1 MKKTICVVTGTRAEY
16 GLIKCLLEDIQRD
29 EIFDLKIIATGA
41 HLSPVHGL
49 TINEIIDDGF
59 CVDARVDMLLGSD
72 SSLEITKSMGLGLI
86 GFADALNKIKPD
98 LLMILGDR
106 YEMLVV
112 ATAALMS
119 KIPVAHI
126 HGGELTQGAF
136 DDSIRHA
143 ITKLSHIHFVEA
155 EEYRKR
161 VIQLGEQPEKVFCVG
176 GLGVGSIRRTQLL
189 SREELEKSL
198 GLKLANKN
206 LLITFHPETLGSIS
220 PEEQITSLLSV
231 LDTMDEVNLIF
242 TGTNADAGGSI
253 VMNLIR
259 AFVEKKSNA
268 YLFDSLGHTRYLS
281 CLKYFDGVV
290 GNSSS
295 GLLEAPS
302 FRIGTINIGDRQKG
316 RLMADSVISCDANP
330 LNIANA
336 FQKLFSPEFKVLLK
350 GVVNPYDHGDSS
362 SQIVQVLRHQ
372 DLTAITCKSFYDL

>member
-1 MKKTICVVTGTRAEY
+1 MKKTICVATGTRAEY
-16 GLIKCLLEDIQRD
+16 GLLKYLLRDIQGD
-29 EIFDLKIIATGA
+29 EAFDLKIIVTGA
-41 HLSPVHGL
+41 HLSPTHGL

-59 CVDARVDMLLGSD
+59 HVDAKVDMLLGSD

-86 GFADALNKIKPD
+86 GFADALNKFNPD
-98 LLMILGDR
+98 LLVILGDR
-106 YEMLVV
+106 YEMLVAV
-112 ATAALMS
+112 TAALIA
-119 KIPVAHI
+119 KVPVAHI

-143 ITKLSHIHFVEA
+143 ITKLSHIHFVA
-155 EEYRKR
+155 TEEYRKR
-161 VIQLGEQPEKVFCVG
+161 VIQLGEQPDKVFCVG
-176 GLGVGSIRRTQLL
+176 GLGVGAIRRAQLL
-189 SREELEKSL
+189 SREDLEKSL
-198 GLKLANKN
+198 GLKLANRN
-206 LLITFHPETLGSIS
+206 LLITFHPETLGSSS
-220 PEEQITSLLSV
+220 PEKQIESLLSV
-231 LDTMDEVNLIF
+231 LDSMSEVNLIF
-242 TGTNADAGGSI
+242 TGTNADTGGST

-302 FRIGTINIGDRQKG
+302 FQIGTINIGDRQRG
-316 RLMADSVISCDANP
+316 RLMANSVISCDANP

-336 FQKLFSPEFKVLLK
+336 FEKLFSPEFKSLLN

-372 DLTAITCKSFYDL
+372 DLTRIACKSFYDL